1 MDAGL
6 APEGTGV
13 GVPLPS
19 QLELSRQVLTT
30 VLSED
35 AGHGV
40 QNAAPCLLMHVL
52 QKEAQSV
59 ATLTEPG
66 EQGRKEHDIE
76 WEVAAS
82 QAL

>member
-40 QNAAPCLLMHVL
+40 QTAAPCLLMHVL
-52 QKEAQSV
+52 QKEAQHGPVSGHPHRTWG
-59 ATLTEPG
+59 AG
-66 EQGRKEHDIE
+66 KEGTRY
-76 WEVAAS
+76 
-82 QAL
+82 